1 MVRVRIAPSP
11 TGEDLHIGNVY
22 TALINF
28 AFAKQNKGKFLV
40 RIEDTDRTR
49 LVKGA
54 EDKILNSLCWLGLAY
69 DEGPDIGGP
78 FAPYRQ
84 SERLKIYQKYAEE
97 LVGVGAAYYCFC
109 DTKTLESMR
118 QIQQERGQVPRYDQ
132 RCRSLKNEEIQQKL
146 KQKTPYVIRL
156 KVPQAG
162 QTKFTDLIRG
172 EITFENGLI
181 DDQVLLKSDGFP
193 TYHLGVVTDDHLMK
207 ITHIIRAEE
216 WISST
221 PKHILIY
228 KALGWELP
236 FFAHLP
242 LLRNTDHS
250 KLSKRHNPV
259 WLSWYREQG
268 YLPEAILNYLALMG
282 WAHPQAKEIFTLEE
296 FIKKLKLEKIQTTGP
311 VFDLQKLDWVNGVY
325 LRQKPIRQLAKQ
337 IFEFSLK
344 KYPEEKIAQ
353 ILPLVVERMKKLS
366 DFENFTDFFFKK
378 PTVDPTLL
386 LSGKSKEDVEV
397 PLNLFLLRV
406 DKLKS
411 WKKDAL
417 EKEGRGVAKELSLKD
432 GDLFMILRIAL
443 TGKTV
448 TPPLFETMEVLG
460 KTETLDRLQVSL
472 GKIK

>member
-28 AFAKQNKGKFLV
+28 AFAKQNKGKFLI

-49 LVKGA
+49 LVSGS
-54 EDKILNSLCWLGLAY
+54 EERILDSLCWLGLAY

-78 FAPYRQ
+78 YAPYRQ
-84 SERLKIYQKYAEE
+84 SDRLKIYKNYAEE
-97 LVGVGAAYYCFC
+97 LVRVGAAYYCFC
-109 DTKTLESMR
+109 DTKTLEEMR
-118 QIQQERGQVPRYDQ
+118 EIQQKRGEVPRYDQ
-132 RCRSLKNEEIQQKL
+132 RCRSLKNEEIRQKL
-146 KQKTPYVIRL
+146 KHKTPYVIRL

-242 LLRNTDHS
+242 LLRNPDHS

-282 WAHPQAKEIFTLEE
+282 WAHPEAKEIFTLEE

-337 IFEFSLK
+337 IFEFYLK

-353 ILPLVVERMKKLS
+353 ILPLVVERMKKLT

-378 PTVDPTLL
+378 PAVDPTLL
-386 LSGKSKEDVEV
+386 LSGKTKEEVET
-397 PLNLFLLRV
+397 PLNLFLFKI

-411 WKKDAL
+411 WKKQDL

-472 GKIK
+472 EKIK